1 MKPMYK
7 QFAVFHE
14 DVWEDLNT
22 YDEDIVGAVGIDAFF
37 QDNPAPKTVRQFY
50 RPLPKPKEKISEPTS
65 FDFWDAVYA
74 HINSNDT
81 KIIID
86 TSYILNDT
94 KRVFG
99 MRYKENML
107 TLSVEITDS
116 DLANIE
122 LEAKNTFTQ
131 LLAAFEEQKKIQEQ
145 PHDN

>member
-1 MKPMYK
+1 MTSMYK
-7 QFAVFHE
+7 HFAVFHE

-37 QDNPAPKTVRQFY
+37 QDTLAPRTVRRIYGPLSERIKKVSTPTYSEFWYALY
-50 RPLPKPKEKISEPTS
+50 RHIRSH
-65 FDFWDAVYA
+65 YA
-74 HINSNDT
+74 NIYTPH
-81 KIIID
+81 
-86 TSYILNDT
+86 ILNDT

-99 MRYKENML
+99 MPYRETIL
-107 TLSVEITDS
+107 TLCVEITDS
-116 DLANIE
+116 DLLDID